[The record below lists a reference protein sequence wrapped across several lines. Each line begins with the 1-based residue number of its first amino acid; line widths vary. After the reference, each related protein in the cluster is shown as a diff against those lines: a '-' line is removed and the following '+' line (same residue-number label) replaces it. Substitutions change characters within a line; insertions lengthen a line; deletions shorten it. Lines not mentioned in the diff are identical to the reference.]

1 MLQKFCF
8 SIAGFLLAGCC
19 FAQTSGLKIEKWNT
33 LEITLIGQTSYSNP
47 YTDVSVWGVFT
58 NTRGDTIKR
67 PAFWDGDSI
76 WKIRFTSPN
85 DNDIWKWTS
94 YASNK
99 EDKGLHGIKGSAQAI
114 PYKGKNKLLAKGLL
128 AMSKDQRSLVHQNG
142 DPFLLVADTPW
153 AMPFRATLDQVKT
166 YSENRNRKGFNAVL
180 LMTLQPDKNAEGP
193 DKRNAEL
200 GFKRAFGD
208 LSEGHI
214 NRINPSYFQY
224 LDKMVAILLDHN
236 IVPVYQ
242 PVFHGFGWKGLQ
254 VLGTSIEA
262 EEYVRYCTYLLARYG
277 SKPAI
282 WLLSGDHDGNDPGIE
297 ESGEMLELWDSY
309 KQPAGLHYNPCDDY
323 VAEWAIN
330 DPSKHCM
337 HYNKTHQNK
346 TWLDF
351 QWAQTGHGGDHNYKK
366 VATMYNNLPTKAVA
380 NGEPTY
386 EGMNDGKNGL
396 GWWQGEEA
404 WMQFMSGGTMGVV
417 YGAAS
422 LWQWKI
428 SSTEEGWTSWA
439 VQEKSWK
446 EALQMSGSTYV
457 GFFGKILSP
466 YNTTG
471 LEKRWDLAENRP
483 LLAKEGALYIS
494 YLNEGGKITIK
505 SLPKRM
511 SYKWINPKNGEVV
524 QKGKLISSSL
534 DAPNNNPWV
543 LIIHK

>member
-1 MLQKFCF
+1 MLQKLCF
-8 SIAGFLLAGCC
+8 SIAGFLLVGWC

-33 LEITLIGQTSYSNP
+33 LEITLIGQGSYSNP
-47 YTDVSVWGVFT
+47 YTDVAVWGVFT
-58 NTRGDTIKR
+58 NAQGDTIKR

-85 DNDIWKWTS
+85 DKDIWKWTS

-99 EDKGLHGIKGSAQAI
+99 KDQGLHGIKGSAQAM

-128 AMSKDQRSLVHQNG
+128 AMSKDKRSVVHQNG

-193 DKRNAEL
+193 DKRNAEQ

-224 LDKMVAILLDHN
+224 LDKMVAILIDHN

-262 EEYVRYCTYLLARYG
+262 EEYVRYSTYLLARYG
-277 SKPAI
+277 SQPAI
-282 WLLSGDHDGNDPGIE
+282 WLLSGDHDGNDPGIA

-404 WMQFMSGGTMGVV
+404 WMQFISGATMGVV

-446 EALQMSGSTYV
+446 EALQMNGSTYV
-457 GFFGKILSP
+457 GLFGKILSS

-483 LLAKEGALYIS
+483 LLVKEGVLYIS
-494 YLNEGGKITIK
+494 YLNEGGKITIEN
-505 SLPKRM
+505 LPKRM
-511 SYKWINPKNGEVV
+511 SYKWLNPKSGEVV
-524 QKGKLISSSL
+524 QEGKVESSSL
-534 DAPNNNPWV
+534 DAPTNTAWV
-543 LIIHK
+543 LIIHN